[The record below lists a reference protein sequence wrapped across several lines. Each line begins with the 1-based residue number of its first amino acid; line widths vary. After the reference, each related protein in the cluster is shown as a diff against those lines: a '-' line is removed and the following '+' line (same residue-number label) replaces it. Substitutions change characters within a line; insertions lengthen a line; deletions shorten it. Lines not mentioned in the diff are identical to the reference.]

1 MKNST
6 CTNCGNNFYSPR
18 LFNPNN
24 FYNFNF
30 TNECS
35 SGYSEYCEVIKGW
48 IIRPDILITG
58 NDLPANIEL
67 KLKKKIIMVVDKGY
81 IQINYKL
88 LNLKE
93 NEYFYIYI
101 NGFKKRIYI

>member
-1 MKNST
+1 LKNKT
-6 CTNCGNNFYSPR
+6 CTKCGENYYAPR

-24 FYNFNF
+24 LNDFNF

-35 SGYSEYCEVIKGW
+35 SGYSEYCDVIDGW
-48 IIRPDILITG
+48 IIRPDMLLTG

-67 KLKKKIIMVVDKGY
+67 KLKKKINIVLDKGF
-81 IQINYKL
+81 IQFNYKL

-93 NEYFYIYI
+93 NEYFHILI
-101 NGFKKRIYI
+101 NGFKKCNII